1 MPTIIACTQHVP
13 RAAQEISVARLQHYG
28 NGPGEGTGPGSPA
41 AFQADHKNVEMNTDS
56 SLIPF
61 KMLHGWY
68 NDLLEIVRSLF
79 RGYKQ
84 LPIGLIHLGT
94 CEK

>member
-1 MPTIIACTQHVP
+1 MLTIAACTQRVP
-13 RAAQEISVARLQHYG
+13 RAAQEIGVAMLQHYG
-28 NGPGEGTGPGSPA
+28 NGPGESTGPGSPA
-41 AFQADHKNVEMNTDS
+41 AFQADKKNVEMNTDS

-68 NDLLEIVRSLF
+68 NDSLEIVSSLL

-84 LPIGLIHLGT
+84 LPVGLIHLGT